1 MSKFLKVW
9 VCAFLMLPLVAFAQ
23 EGRWQ
28 EGTHYEKMSTPLPTG
43 NPEKI
48 EVTEV
53 FWYGCPHCY
62 DFKPLIEE
70 WEKNAADDVEFILLP
85 AALGSSWETH
95 ARAFYTTQALG
106 VLDETHSPM
115 FDALARDRKPLNTP
129 ERIADY
135 LADYGVDKEKFIKT
149 FDSFG
154 VNAKMQQAQSKVRAA
169 RITGVPTMVV
179 NGKYKVSASMAG
191 NHENMI
197 EVIDYLVEKERSA
210 N

>member
-9 VCAFLMLPLVAFAQ
+9 VCALLMLPLAMVAQAAQ
-23 EGRWQ
+23 WE
-28 EGTHYEKMSTPLPTG
+28 EGTHYEKLGTPLPTSS
-43 NPEKI
+43 PDKI

-70 WEKNAADDVEFILLP
+70 WEKNKADDVEFILLP

-95 ARAFYTTQALG
+95 ARAFYTMQALG
-106 VLDETHSPM
+106 VLDKTHSPM

-129 ERIADY
+129 ERIADF
-135 LADYGVDKEKFIKT
+135 LTEYGVDKEKFLKT
-149 FDSFG
+149 FNSFG

-169 RITGVPTMVV
+169 RITGVPTIIVD
-179 NGKYKVSASMAG
+179 GKYKVSASMAG

-197 EVIDYLVEKERSA
+197 KVIDYLVEKERSA
-210 N
+210 K